1 MYARV
6 SELFESLILTVSGT
20 SSHLHIWDP
29 GSQTFVLR
37 NLHGK
42 EQGHI
47 VIVGKDEVVSARSV
61 CGTRAERTLMRCAVC
76 YSVS

>member
-29 GSQTFVLR
+29 ESQTFLLR
-37 NLHGK
+37 NLQGK
-42 EQGHI
+42 DQGHI

-61 CGTRAERTLMRCAVC
+61 CGTRAECMLTRFVACCNAF
-76 YSVS
+76 

>member
-20 SSHLHIWDP
+20 SSHLHIWDAAIEK
-29 GSQTFVLR
+29 FVLR
-37 NLHGK
+37 NLQGK
-42 EQGHI
+42 EEGHI

-61 CGTRAERTLMRCAVC
+61 YEKRESRTN
-76 YSVS
+76 